1 MYLSFYKLKAK
12 PFQISTDPHF
22 LWLSEKH
29 KEALA
34 TLKYGILDNKGV
46 ILLTGDIGLG
56 KTTLI
61 HALLN
66 SLNKDVITATIPD
79 PGLQQLDFFNFI
91 ANEFNLKKKFR
102 SKGDFLIHFSHFLND
117 AYLKRKK
124 VLLIID
130 EAQRLSNKMFEEIR
144 LLSNLEKQ
152 HVKLLNIFIVGQEEA
167 NALLSKK
174 KNRALKQRITI
185 NYKLEPLTENET
197 RDYIKYRLNVA
208 GTNKKIFSLEAIQAV
223 FLFSKGCPRLINIIC
238 DHAMLTGY
246 VKELKVLTPDLIH
259 ECEQE
264 LKLPDQKTSLHI
276 QQADKHYDEDSI
288 PVQKTALQTHKKA
301 IQQHG
306 QKPLRTLKKN
316 FLVKGKAEKRFNINL
331 YKAEL
336 NSNYKKKKKR
346 PFLKYALISL
356 VLIIAVY
363 FFGKNSF
370 LYKTQNY
377 FIQKISNET
386 IVPFKSTPKP
396 VKNRLENL
404 DKLAELISEK
414 QEREEIFF
422 DLPYKTM
429 VSFNFNSNQ
438 IDPKAYKNLDKLAE
452 LILQHSD
459 IQVIIKGYTDSSGNY
474 SYNQKL
480 SVFRANM
487 VKSYLVGKGVNPL
500 IIKTTGIGPKD
511 PINTNTNRKGRE
523 TNRRVEV
530 EISKISK

>member
-79 PGLQQLDFFNFI
+79 PGLQQLDFINFI
-91 ANEFNLKKKFR
+91 ANEFNIKKKFR
-102 SKGDFLIHFSHFLND
+102 SKGDFLIYFTRFLND

-130 EAQRLSNKMFEEIR
+130 EAQRLSNEMLEEVR

-167 NALLSKK
+167 NTLLSKEV
-174 KNRALKQRITI
+174 NRALKQRITI
-185 NYKLEPLTENET
+185 NYKLDSLTENET
-197 RDYIKYRLNVA
+197 RDYIKYRLKVA
-208 GTNKKIFSLEAIQAV
+208 GTYKEIFSPEAMQAV
-223 FLFSKGCPRLINIIC
+223 FLFSKGYPRLINIIC

-264 LKLPDQKTSLHI
+264 LKLPDQKTFLHI
-276 QQADKHYDEDSI
+276 QQADKHNDEDSM
-288 PVQKTALQTHKKA
+288 PVQKTALQTHKKT

-306 QKPLRTLKKN
+306 QKPLRTFKKK
-316 FLVKGKAEKRFNINL
+316 FPVKGKSDKRLTINL

-346 PFLKYALISL
+346 PFLKYALIL
-356 VLIIAVY
+356 PALIIAGY
-363 FFGKNSF
+363 FFWKNSF
-370 LYKTQNY
+370 INQTQNY
-377 FIQKISNET
+377 FIQKNNNET
-386 IVPFKSTPKP
+386 IVPFNSTSKS
-396 VKNRLENL
+396 VENRLENL
-404 DKLAELISEK
+404 DGLAEIIS
-414 QEREEIFF
+414 EREEIFF

-429 VSFNFNSNQ
+429 VSFDFNSNQ
-438 IDPKAYKNLDKLAE
+438 IDPKAYKKLDKLAE
-452 LILQHSD
+452 FILQHSE

-487 VKSYLVGKGVNPL
+487 VKNYLAGKGVNPL
-500 IIKTTGIGPKD
+500 IIKTTGIGQKD
-511 PINTNTNRKGRE
+511 PINTN